1 MTDRQLFE
9 ETFSR
14 LHASEDTITEV
25 FKMARE
31 QDHRKMRRMP
41 ARTGALIA
49 LAAALLMTT
58 AFAAAANGFFGTV
71 FGTKGQENVEAHEV
85 TEPQKGSTY
94 EVPAMEWVDVDE
106 TQAEELVG
114 EYVAAVGTSVSVGD
128 WTLTVDDYTIDDR
141 GIGAIVYT
149 LSNPNGMGDTIRDAG
164 YGEYYVGGN
173 NPDGLREIG
182 LEGDWDG
189 GGMPHMFDTRN
200 IVDLDLTTE
209 TELHAVM
216 YFAPFYRYE
225 AGESIHMT
233 LQRVVGDIPT
243 PEEDAMGVEPE
254 WEEQTITFRPE
265 SFIPSRA
272 FQSEDGYTA
281 HVSPMGIF
289 FDNFFEG
296 ADPAAYLRELS
307 VAFDDGT
314 EYVLK
319 SEDPYVDNQIVS
331 CGSDMDDVEAT
342 VFNRLV
348 DADSVVSLTRNG
360 GDGATIVYTPA
371 D

>member
-49 LAAALLMTT
+49 LAAVLLMTT

-85 TEPQKGSTY
+85 TEPEKGSSYT
-94 EVPAMEWVDVDE
+94 VPAREWVEVDE

-114 EYVAAVGTSVSVGD
+114 EYVAEIGASVTVGD

-149 LSNPNGMGDTIRDAG
+149 LSNPNGLGDAIRDAG
-164 YGEYYVGGN
+164 YGEYFVDGN

-182 LEGDWDG
+182 LDG
-189 GGMPHMFDTRN
+189 GDPAHMFDTRN
-200 IVDLDLTTE
+200 IVDKTLTTD

-216 YFAPFYRYE
+216 YFAPFFRYE

-233 LQRVVGDIPT
+233 LRRLVGEPPT
-243 PEEDAMGVEPE
+243 LEEDAMGVEAQ

-265 SFIPSRA
+265 SFIPSRE
-272 FQSEDGYTA
+272 FRSGEGYTA
-281 HVSPMGIF
+281 HISPMGIF

-307 VAFDDGT
+307 VQFEDGS

-331 CGSDMDDVEAT
+331 CGSPMDDVEAT

-360 GDGATIVYTPA
+360 GDDTTIVYTPA